1 MSETKNVVIQ
11 QNNGIDY
18 DVLKPLRSIDDK
30 LFGYWWK
37 RVGFSSEL
45 TERKDTTV
53 SSESSSASNHVFVVT
68 TYYSNTLFYSSSGSL
83 TTSGMSAQTIQ
94 MWLNREVGSSNV
106 EVIFDKTPSNYSGKY
121 IYCNRNYF
129 CATTDQKGQSKVPIY
144 INGRGYWDS
153 SGGGGYGVYYGSWYL
168 TTSSSYRSLY
178 WWTVN
183 GKTDTVDYVYSSD
196 RNKYPDS
203 GIENNYGYNFLGVP
217 FSNALLLSKSD
228 IQV

>member
-1 MSETKNVVIQ
+1 MSETKNIVIQ

-37 RVGFSSEL
+37 KVSFSSEL

-129 CATTDQKGQSKVPIY
+129 CATTD
-144 INGRGYWDS
+144 
-153 SGGGGYGVYYGSWYL
+153 
-168 TTSSSYRSLY
+168 
-178 WWTVN
+178 
-183 GKTDTVDYVYSSD
+183 
-196 RNKYPDS
+196 
-203 GIENNYGYNFLGVP
+203 
-217 FSNALLLSKSD
+217 
-228 IQV
+228 